1 MIELE
6 DHGNVDAV
14 VLAYRR
20 DGELYELASV
30 EPPVRASLEPVE

>member
-1 MIELE
+1 MIQLE

-20 DGELYELASV
+20 DGELFELAEV
-30 EPPVRASLEPVE
+30 EPPVSACIESLD